1 MRLILTVII
10 FCTVLSS
17 FAVAQTQGDIN
28 EISCRAYRKADAELN
43 KTYKRILTDYKDDGT
58 FIKKLKSAQNAW
70 LKYRD
75 AHVESIYPEADKLLQ
90 YGSVFGMCNCDAM
103 KKLTE
108 QRTAMLMKWIDG
120 VQEGDVCS
128 GSIKWK
134 DGK

>member
-1 MRLILTVII
+1 
-10 FCTVLSS
+10 
-17 FAVAQTQGDIN
+17 
-28 EISCRAYRKADAELN
+28 
-43 KTYKRILTDYKDDGT
+43 
-58 FIKKLKSAQNAW
+58 
-70 LKYRD
+70 
-75 AHVESIYPEADKLLQ
+75 
-90 YGSVFGMCNCDAM
+90 MCNCDAM